1 MKTNVDVLI
10 VGAGP
15 VGLLLATALAREG
28 QEVLLVDRMTRR
40 SFFCKALGITARTLE
55 LFDDYGVMQ
64 DAVDAGTWLHGVS
77 TFNDGAPGPAMDIP
91 AGLPF
96 GSLSLAQYEVE
107 RILEACL
114 ARHGGKVHYGWT
126 LAGFTEGADGVRA
139 EMTGPNGATQ
149 TVTSRFIVGC
159 DGGRS
164 TVRTS
169 LGLDFVGDQFPQTFV
184 LADIELDWSL
194 ARGRFYRFNL
204 GATTEHAATTL
215 VAVPVAG
222 SVKRYRLSTTVPDGA
237 LKTPEGERPTPP
249 TLDEIRTFMTPLLP
263 AGATMSKMH
272 WSSVY
277 RVSHRLVSSY
287 SKGRA
292 FLAGD
297 AAHLHPPVGGQGLN
311 TGVQDVYNLAWKLSL
326 ALRDRAAPGLLDSY
340 SAERRMVGL
349 DLVENTSRA
358 LKETLAQRSPMPG
371 LRETQLTIT
380 YRGSAIIRDERA
392 NSSDADLAAGDRA
405 PDAGGL
411 RRIYVEQPFRLHER
425 LGRGRHVLLGY
436 ASDSAGLSALAGVA
450 GLARAALGSAASCF
464 AIVPGDSALGDR
476 EDIPVLRDA
485 GGEFATAYGATAGT
499 TLLIRPDGHIG
510 WFSSTPAAAGL
521 KAALDLLAQVSA

>member
-1 MKTNVDVLI
+1 MKTNVDVLV

-15 VGLLLATALAREG
+15 VGLFLATALSREG
-28 QEVLLVDRMTRR
+28 REVLLVDRMTQR

-55 LFDDYGVMQ
+55 LFEDLGIVQ

-114 ARHGGKVHYGWT
+114 ARHGGKVHYGLT
-126 LAGFTEGADGVRA
+126 LAGFAQEADGVRA
-139 EMTGPNGATQ
+139 EITGPSGATQ

-164 TVRTS
+164 TVRTM

-204 GATTEHAATTL
+204 SAAPGHAATTL

-222 SVKRYRLSTTVPDGA
+222 SEKRYRLSTTLPEGV
-237 LKTPEGERPTPP
+237 LKSPEGERPTPP
-249 TLDEIRTFMTPLLP
+249 TLDEIRAFMSPLLP
-263 AGATMSKMH
+263 AGATMTEMH

-287 SKGRA
+287 SKGSG

-311 TGVQDVYNLAWKLSL
+311 TGVQDACNLAWKLAL

-358 LKETLAQRSPMPG
+358 LRETLAQRSPMPG

-380 YRGSAIIRDERA
+380 YRGGAIVRDDRA
-392 NSSDADLAAGDRA
+392 NGSDADLAAGDRA
-405 PDAGGL
+405 PDSGGL

-436 ASDSAGLSALAGVA
+436 ADDEAGLSALAELGKI
-450 GLARAALGSAASCF
+450 ARTALGAAANCF

-485 GGEFATAYGATAGT
+485 GGEFSTAYGAAPGM

-510 WFSSTPAAAGL
+510 WFSSAPAASGL
-521 KAALDLLAQVSA
+521 KAALDLLAQASA